1 VRGDAAELVKNTPG
15 RVPGTDLMAPALEE
29 QPAAFVLAAVLIRG
43 IDEDVG
49 VDDEQAQRPSMAR

>member
-1 VRGDAAELVKNTPG
+1 
-15 RVPGTDLMAPALEE
+15 MAPTLEE
-29 QPAAFVLAAVLIRG
+29 KPAAFVLAAVLIRG